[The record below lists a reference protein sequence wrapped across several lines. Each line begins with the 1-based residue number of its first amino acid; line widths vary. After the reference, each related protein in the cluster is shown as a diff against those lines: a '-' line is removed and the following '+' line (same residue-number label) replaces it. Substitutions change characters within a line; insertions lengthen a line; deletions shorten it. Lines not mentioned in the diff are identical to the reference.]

1 MKYSVDLDERQYA
14 MLCGDAVLLST
25 RVRHEVWSARSVAGR
40 WLLRAGEPE
49 ATEMRDIFRI
59 RGMVDAV
66 ATIERA
72 LAMPRD
78 RGARRPRPV

>member
-1 MKYSVDLDERQYA
+1 
-14 MLCGDAVLLST
+14 
-25 RVRHEVWSARSVAGR
+25 
-40 WLLRAGEPE
+40 
-49 ATEMRDIFRI
+49 MRDIFRI